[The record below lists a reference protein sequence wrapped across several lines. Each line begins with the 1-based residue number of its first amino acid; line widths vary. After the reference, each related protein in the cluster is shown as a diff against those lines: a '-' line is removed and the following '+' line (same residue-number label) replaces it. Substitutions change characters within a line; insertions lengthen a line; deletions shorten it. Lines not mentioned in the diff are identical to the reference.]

1 MFHLYWEYLTFKYY
15 YLRSMKSIVLL
26 GAGNVASHLCR
37 AINNSLDFK
46 VIQVY
51 NRSKKP
57 LNHFPSTLH
66 KTTSFS
72 EIKEADL
79 YILAVPDDVI
89 KSFSESLPF
98 RNKLVVHT
106 SGSVAMEALSGKN
119 RKGVF
124 YPLQSFTKNTEVNFS
139 EIPICIEANK
149 ESDLTLLK
157 QLGDSISTHVI
168 EVSSEKR
175 EKIHLSAVI
184 VNNFVNYLYQ
194 VGNDIMKEQS
204 LSFDLLKPLILETA
218 NKINSLTPAEAQTG
232 PAKRNDKKTIE
243 KQLHLLKESPYKD
256 IYQNL
261 TNSILKKYN
270 NH

>member
-1 MFHLYWEYLTFKYY
+1 
-15 YLRSMKSIVLL
+15 MKSIVLL
-26 GAGNVASHLCR
+26 GAGNVASHLCK
-37 AINNSLDFK
+37 AINNSFDFR

-51 NRSKKP
+51 NRSENSLKY
-57 LNHFPSTLH
+57 FPSALQ
-66 KTTSFS
+66 KTTSLS
-72 EIKEADL
+72 KIIKADL
-79 YILAVPDDVI
+79 YIISVPDDAI
-89 KSFSESLPF
+89 KSFSENLPF
-98 RNKLVVHT
+98 KNKLIVHT
-106 SGSVAMEALSGKN
+106 SGSVAMNELSDYN

-124 YPLQSFTKNTEVNFS
+124 YPLQSFTKNTEVDFS
-139 EIPICIEANK
+139 EIPICIETNK
-149 ESDLTLLK
+149 SSDLELLK
-157 QLGDSISTHVI
+157 QLGSSISNNVL

-194 VGNDIMKEQS
+194 IGSDLMNEQS

-243 KQLHLLKESPYKD
+243 KQLHLLEESPYKN
-256 IYQNL
+256 IYQDI